1 MRKTKGFPL
10 SLVCCAVLAAGNT
23 AYAEEKEKSAEK
35 KDNIEVIMVSAQ
47 KRVQRIIDVP
57 TSIVAVKGEDI
68 EKTGA
73 QQLADIEQIVP
84 NMEVEE
90 FNSFN
95 NAVYIRGVGA
105 HSRQISFD
113 TRVGVYLDGVYLGQS
128 PGLNQELMDVES
140 IEVLRGPQGSLF
152 GKNTVAG
159 AVNIITKK
167 PHDEFEG
174 AVKVRL
180 GNYSDRNLS
189 GFFNVPL
196 SDDVFFKA
204 TASTTTR
211 DGFVDNVNP
220 AAKGTLGNRDVQN
233 IRAQLQVESFENL
246 ELLFTVDVLTADENP
261 LFGEHITDFAGLR
274 TVEEEGKPIRQ
285 TNNNTLNKE
294 ARDASGVSMQALY
307 NLDNGGSFKSITA
320 KRNTE
325 MDVLWDLDY
334 SSLSM
339 MDINYRDEYD
349 QFTQEFQY
357 TSPSDDKLEY
367 IVGLYYYNQ
376 DSSTDRK
383 VISLDDSRYVMD
395 QTFLAGLLAANN
407 LTPQPNGALTGTA
420 FEFLY
425 PGLITHKGTVETTSY
440 AIFGNLTYRFAED
453 WQLGVGLRYGE
464 EKRSV
469 DWSVDG
475 SNSGA
480 FRIATHHLVDE
491 LTDDDLLPS
500 LSLNYDVDSNTV
512 AYARYAEGSKSGGYN
527 LDFVNQLQLQALTF
541 EPEKSKNIEVGIKGF
556 SSDSN
561 FRYSVT
567 LFKTTYDNYQQSQFI
582 DVSDGDSSATVIAIS
597 NAAEASTQGL
607 EAEFSGDITDNLTYS
622 ASIGILD
629 ATFDYFP
636 NGGAAAA
643 PDVTGNRLP
652 QAAEKQAAFA
662 LDYIADFND
671 GDGQWF
677 AHVDVSYTGDAYTTN
692 NNVKEQALA
701 SGETVPFGYIPD
713 RTSVNA
719 RIGVEF
725 EKWSASLWMRN
736 ALDSDDV
743 VFSRREFF
751 NGINEGWNA
760 PRTFGIEAT
769 YKFQ

>member
-1 MRKTKGFPL
+1 MKNNKAFPL
-10 SLVCCAVLAAGNT
+10 SLVCCAILAVGNT
-23 AYAEEKEKSAEK
+23 AYAEEKSQDN
-35 KDNIEVIMVSAQ
+35 KDGIEVIMVSAQ

-68 EKTGA
+68 EKAGA

-180 GNYSDRNLS
+180 GNYNDRNIS
-189 GFFNVPL
+189 GFVNLPL
-196 SDDVFFKA
+196 AEDVYFKA

-211 DGFVDNVNP
+211 DGFVDNVNA

-233 IRAQLQVESFENL
+233 MRAQLQVESIENL
-246 ELLFTVDVLTADENP
+246 ELLFTLDALTADENP
-261 LFGEHITDFAGLR
+261 LFGEHITDFAGLT
-274 TVEEEGKPIRQ
+274 TVEEAGKPIRQ

-294 ARDASGVSMQALY
+294 ARDATGLSMQALY
-307 NLDNGGSFKSITA
+307 NLENGGTIKSITA

-334 SSLSM
+334 SSLDM
-339 MDINYRDEYD
+339 MNINYYDEYD

-357 TSPSDDKLEY
+357 TSPNSDTFEY
-367 IVGLYYYNQ
+367 IVGAYYYNQ
-376 DSSTDRK
+376 DSATDRK
-383 VISLDDSRYVMD
+383 VNSLAESRYVMD
-395 QTFLAGLLAANN
+395 KTFLAGLLAANG
-407 LTPQPNGALTGTA
+407 LTAQPNGALTGTP

-425 PGLITHKGTVETTSY
+425 PGLITHKGSVKTTSY
-440 AIFGNLTYRFAED
+440 AIFGNLTYRFAPD
-453 WQLGVGLRYGE
+453 WQLGVGMRYGK

-469 DWSVDG
+469 DWNVDG
-475 SNSGA
+475 SSSGA
-480 FRIATHHLVDE
+480 FKIATHHLVDE
-491 LTDDDLLPS
+491 MTDNDLLPS
-500 LSLNYDVDSNTV
+500 LSLNYDVNDNTV
-512 AYARYAEGSKSGGYN
+512 AYARYAQGSKSGGYN
-527 LDFVNQLQLQALTF
+527 LDYVNELQLQALTF

-556 SSDSN
+556 VQDSG
-561 FRYSVT
+561 FRYAVT

-582 DVSDGDSSATVIAIS
+582 DVSDGESSATVIAIS
-597 NAAEASTQGL
+597 NAAQASTQGI
-607 EAEFSGDITDNLTYS
+607 EAEFSGEITENLIYS
-622 ASIGILD
+622 AAFGLLD
-629 ATFDYFP
+629 ATFDHFP
-636 NGGAAAA
+636 NGGTAAE

-652 QAAEKQAAFA
+652 QAAEKQASLA
-662 LDYIADFND
+662 LDYMTDFTS

-677 AHVDVSYTGDAYTTN
+677 AHLDISYTGDAYTTN
-692 NNVKEQALA
+692 NNVKEQPLA
-701 SGETVPFGYIPD
+701 SGDTVAYGYIPE

-719 RIGVEF
+719 RLGVEF
-725 EKWSASLWMRN
+725 DRWSASLWMRN
-736 ALDSDDV
+736 ALDSDDI

-751 NGINEGWNA
+751 NGINQGWNA
-760 PRTFGIEAT
+760 PRTFGIEAS